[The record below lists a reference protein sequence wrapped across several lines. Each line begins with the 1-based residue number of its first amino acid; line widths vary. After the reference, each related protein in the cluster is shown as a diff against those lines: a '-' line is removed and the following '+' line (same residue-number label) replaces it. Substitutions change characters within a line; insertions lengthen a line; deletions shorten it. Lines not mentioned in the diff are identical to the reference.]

1 MDSYA
6 ISRAE
11 GRIQGLELEMCE
23 LKFEARRLRQELRR
37 VEWDFRTC
45 PTFVENFLF
54 PMIWLLGCSLVGL
67 ATGALVAKAIQAL

>member
-23 LKFEARRLRQELRR
+23 LKFEAHRLRQALGR
-37 VEWDFRTC
+37 VEWDLRTR

-54 PMIWLLGCSLVGL
+54 PIIWLLSCSLVGL